1 MQRRIC
7 VSSCVSAFVLLAS
20 AAAFADDL
28 RVPRDYRTIE
38 DALVAA
44 APGDRVVV
52 RGGNF
57 ENVHVKR
64 GGVEVV
70 AHGTTVQGYVWIDA
84 SNVSVSGIRLGRTGH
99 IVITGDDVTVTGT
112 KATGRGRRTIA
123 VQGGRR
129 AVLEGNKLAQGD
141 IEVLKGANATVVR
154 NRLKDGTIRSSD
166 VGTSVESNVAPS
178 IEVNSSEA
186 SLLDNH
192 CRQLE
197 AYGDSCD
204 LANNVV
210 SQSVRVEGSGAVLQ
224 GNDVDGWMTVE
235 GDDAAISDN
244 SLATGGIIVTGDG
257 ASILSNTVETS
268 PLGVGVR
275 GNDFTISGNDVTAM
289 VLPSHDGSVS
299 GFPMCPGIAVG
310 GWPTGGTITD
320 NDVTH
325 QTGVGIFVQAND
337 VTISGNDVQGIA
349 AATSISVNGTG
360 NTVADNS
367 IDQTNVGQ
375 AAGDGIDVRG
385 DGNTVSGNDIGV
397 VAQDA
402 ILVITGT
409 GNVLADNSIDSA
421 PGCGVVIACGVD
433 ATVIEGCTVS
443 ACAMGIVNAGTSTS
457 MTGSTAQDNDF
468 ADILD
473 LSEGFTT
480 FEDNTY
486 TTLSHDR
493 VLAPASISVQVFD

>member
-1 MQRRIC
+1 
-7 VSSCVSAFVLLAS
+7 VSAFVVLAS

-38 DALVAA
+38 DALVVA

-57 ENVHVKR
+57 ENVHVKK
-64 GGVEVV
+64 GAVEIV

-84 SNVSVSGIRLGRTGH
+84 SNVSVSGIRLGRSGH

-129 AVLEGNKLAQGD
+129 AVIEGNKLAQGD
-141 IEVLKGANATVVR
+141 IEVLKGENATVTG
-154 NRLKDGTIRSSD
+154 NRLKDGIIRSSD
-166 VGTSVESNVAPS
+166 FGTSVDSNVAPF
-178 IEVNSSEA
+178 IEVSSSQA
-186 SLLDNH
+186 SLLDNR
-192 CRQLE
+192 CKQLE
-197 AYGDSCD
+197 TYGDSCD

-210 SQSVRVEGSGAVLQ
+210 SQSVWVEGSGAVLQ
-224 GNDVDGWMTVE
+224 GNDVAGWITLQ

-244 SLATGGIIVTGDG
+244 SLSTGGINVTGDG
-257 ASILSNTVETS
+257 ASILSNTVESS
-268 PLGVGVR
+268 PLGIGVR
-275 GNDFTISGNDVTAM
+275 GDDFTISGNDVTA
-289 VLPSHDGSVS
+289 VAVPNHDGSVG

-320 NDVTH
+320 NAVTH
-325 QTGVGIFVQAND
+325 QTGGGIVVQAND
-337 VTISGNDVQGIA
+337 ITISGNDVHGIA
-349 AATSISVNGTG
+349 SNTSILVSGNG
-360 NTVADNS
+360 NTVADNAVV
-367 IDQTNVGQ
+367 QTNTAQSSGN
-375 AAGDGIDVRG
+375 GIDLAG
-385 DGNTVSGNDIGV
+385 AGNTVTGNDIGV

-402 ILVITGT
+402 ILVRTGT
-409 GNVLADNSIDSA
+409 GNVLADNTIDSA

-433 ATVIEGCTVS
+433 DTVIEGCTVS
-443 ACAMGIVNAGTSTS
+443 ACTMGIVNAGTSTS
-457 MTGSTAQDNDF
+457 MTGSTSQDNAF

-473 LSEGFTT
+473 LSTGFTT

-486 TTLSHDR
+486 STLSHDR
-493 VLAPASISVQVFD
+493 VLAPASISARVID